1 MAADGHSPFNQSSSV
16 KSRIL
21 RGALNAGADSVA
33 YHLSHYL
40 SLLVIN
46 GQLMI
51 PLISDPLGL
60 GWDLFGTV
68 SYRVDI
74 GAISPAVVWYTAMTL
89 IVIGHVIAVVLAHG
103 AAIRV
108 FGSRSAALASQ
119 IPMVR

>member
-1 MAADGHSPFNQSSSV
+1 MGGERRAA
-16 KSRIL
+16 K
-21 RGALNAGADSVA
+21 
-33 YHLSHYL
+33 
-40 SLLVIN
+40 
-46 GQLMI
+46 
-51 PLISDPLGL
+51 
-60 GWDLFGTV
+60 FGDRV

-119 IPMVR
+119 IPMVALMVLYTMLSLWIVAQPIVG